1 MEFDPIK
8 KMREWIIETSVATA
22 EELDKLAAEAEE
34 EAKAARKKG
43 WDMFQNPIKIERDA
57 LVKIID
63 DRSCRC
69 SEDPKEES
77 VENYTEDLKKVIAP
91 DKERQLCYSPEN
103 IEKCLC

>member
-1 MEFDPIK
+1 
-8 KMREWIIETSVATA
+8 MRSGIATA

-43 WDMFQNPIKIERDA
+43 WEMFQNPIKIERDA

-63 DRSCRC
+63 DRTCRC
-69 SEDPKEES
+69 SEDPKEDS

-91 DKERQLCYSPEN
+91 S
-103 IEKCLC
+103 EKTTL